1 MSTETIA
8 PAGEDIARSE
18 DGIVRRSFAAEL
30 TQGDGRTVDVRVVPF
45 GEKIKHNDGLG
56 GLPRG
61 EWYEE
66 EWMPGVFRHQENAA
80 NRLLANFEH
89 QPGLG
94 NVVGKGVTLREE
106 ADGYHASFRILDGA
120 DGDKLL
126 QLIPD
131 VVDMV
136 SLEARP
142 VKSVRSATG
151 VVQRVK
157 AHLAGIAFTRFGAY
171 QGAKV
176 LAVREEAQK
185 VIDQALLPVDIDPEL
200 VERCRRLGVALPQR
214 YEAHP
219 AETGT
224 PAESGTP
231 EDGTRPEMENT
242 PTSEEQT

>member
-1 MSTETIA
+1 MSTETVA
-8 PAGEDIARSE
+8 PAGEDVARSE
-18 DGIVRRSFAAEL
+18 DGLLRRSFAAEL
-30 TQGDGRTVDVRVVPF
+30 SQGDGRTVDVRVVPF
-45 GEKIKHNDGLG
+45 GERIKHNDGLG
-56 GLPRG
+56 GVPRG
-61 EWYEE
+61 ELYEE

-80 NRLLANFEH
+80 HRLLANFEQ

-94 NVVGKGVTLREE
+94 NVVGKGLSLREDT
-106 ADGYHASFRILDGA
+106 DGYHASFRILDGA

-142 VKSVRSATG
+142 VKSVRSESG

-176 LAVREEAQK
+176 LAVREEAAS
-185 VIDQALLPVDIDPEL
+185 VVDEAFLPVDMDPEL
-200 VERCRRLGVALPQR
+200 VERLRAQGVRLPDR
-214 YEAHP
+214 YQAHP
-219 AETGT
+219 ALTDT
-224 PAESGTP
+224 PATSGTS
-231 EDGTRPEMENT
+231 EDGTRQPEANT
-242 PTSEEQT
+242 SLEDK